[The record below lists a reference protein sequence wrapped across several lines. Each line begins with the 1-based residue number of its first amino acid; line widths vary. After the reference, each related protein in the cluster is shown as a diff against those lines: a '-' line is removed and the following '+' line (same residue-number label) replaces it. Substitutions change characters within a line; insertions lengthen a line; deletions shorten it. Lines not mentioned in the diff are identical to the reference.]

1 MKLRKQ
7 LLHTLINQ
15 LERTSRVKTFGD
27 LRLSRYW
34 SKINNK
40 WDFIYYRSSAKHD
53 DKWMARQ
60 VLMFMEYK
68 IPT

>member
-15 LERTSRVKTFGD
+15 LERTFRVKTFGD

-34 SKINNK
+34 SKIN
-40 WDFIYYRSSAKHD
+40 